1 MGYNAPI
8 ELRYNLL
15 ILEKHT
21 LHFTDLG
28 IDNRLETQL
37 AHQGITQ
44 PTDIQAHAVPTA
56 LAGHDIFA
64 QSKTGSGKTLAFLL
78 PAVQRVMKQKA
89 LSKRDPRVLIVA
101 PTRELATQVFT
112 QLRLLIAGTNIKA
125 IKILGG
131 ENFNDQIKAL
141 RNDPQFVVATPGRLA
156 DHLTKRTLQLSGLE
170 LLIFDE
176 ADRILDLGFTEQL
189 KMINDL
195 ADHRL
200 RQTLLFSATL
210 DHAQVDA
217 LSRNLLKKP
226 KQIMLSAANEQHSDI
241 KQSLYLA
248 DHLDHKEALL
258 EHFLNQDDVG
268 QCIIFTAT
276 RADTSRLS
284 EALCA
289 KGFKAQPLAGDLA
302 QNKRLDIMDAFS
314 RENFKILITTDVASR
329 GLDLLS
335 VTHVINF
342 DLPKHAEEYV
352 HRIGRT
358 GRAGFKGSALS
369 LVGPKDW
376 PSYLAIKAF
385 LNDELKFDSVDGLK
399 AKFKGI
405 KEKKPVAVLATEK
418 TVAAKK
424 PVFKRKAKPKKPSAP
439 IKAPINI
446 DGDTPMRRRKKPEQ
460 E

>member
-1 MGYNAPI
+1 M
-8 ELRYNLL
+8 L

-21 LHFTDLG
+21 LQFTDLG
-28 IDNRLETQL
+28 IDTRLETQL

-112 QLRLLIAGTNIKA
+112 QLRLLIAGTTIKA
-125 IKILGG
+125 VKILGG

-156 DHLTKRTLQLSGLE
+156 DHITKRSLQLSGLE

-189 KMINDL
+189 KMINEQ
-195 ADHRL
+195 ANHRL

-226 KQIMLSAANEQHSDI
+226 KQITLSAANEQHSDI
-241 KQSLYLA
+241 KQTLYLA

-276 RADTSRLS
+276 RSDTSRLS
-284 EALCA
+284 EALNA
-289 KGFKAQPLAGDLA
+289 KGFKSVALAGDLT
-302 QNKRLDIMDAFS
+302 QNKRLDIMDSFS

-358 GRAGFKGSALS
+358 GRAGFKGNAIS

-376 PSYLAIKAF
+376 ASYLAIKAF
-385 LNDELKFDSVDGLK
+385 LNDELKFASVESLK
-399 AKFKGI
+399 AKFKGL
-405 KEKKPVAVLATEK
+405 KEKKPEVAWDKSKEK
-418 TVAAKK
+418 AAAVKK
-424 PVFKRKAKPKKPSAP
+424 PAFKRKAKPKKPTAP
-439 IKAPINI
+439 IKAPMNI
-446 DGDTPMRRRKKPEQ
+446 DGDTPMRRKKKPEQ

>member
-1 MGYNAPI
+1 M
-8 ELRYNLL
+8 L

-21 LHFTDLG
+21 LHFTELG
-28 IDNRLETQL
+28 IDTRLETQL

-125 IKILGG
+125 VKILGG

-141 RNDPQFVVATPGRLA
+141 RNDPHFVVATPGRLA
-156 DHLTKRTLQLSGLE
+156 DHLKQRSLQLSGLE

-176 ADRILDLGFTEQL
+176 ADRILDLGFTDQL
-189 KMINDL
+189 KLINEL

-241 KQSLYLA
+241 KQTLYLA

-258 EHFLNQDDVG
+258 EHFLNQDNVG

-284 EALCA
+284 ESLNS
-289 KGFKAQPLAGDLA
+289 KGFKSVALAGDLT
-302 QNKRLDIMDAFS
+302 QSKRLDIMDAFS

-358 GRAGFKGSALS
+358 GRAGFKGNALS

-376 PSYLAIKAF
+376 TSYLAIKSF
-385 LNDELKFDSVDGLK
+385 LNDELSFAAVEGLK

-405 KEKKPVAVLATEK
+405 KEKKVAPIKPT
-418 TVAAKK
+418 KK
-424 PVFKRKAKPKKPSAP
+424 AVTANKPQPKRKAKPKKPAAP
-439 IKAPINI
+439 IKAPLNI
-446 DGDTPMRRRKKPEQ
+446 DGDTPMRRKKKPEQ

>member
-1 MGYNAPI
+1 MENI
-8 ELRYNLL
+8 
-15 ILEKHT
+15 T
-21 LHFTDLG
+21 LQFTDLG
-28 IDNRLETQL
+28 IDTRLETQL

-112 QLRLLIAGTNIKA
+112 QLRLLIAGTAIKA
-125 IKILGG
+125 VKILGG

-156 DHLTKRTLQLSGLE
+156 DHITKRSLQLSGLE

-189 KMINDL
+189 KMINEQ
-195 ADHRL
+195 ANHRL

-226 KQIMLSAANEQHSDI
+226 KQITLSAANEQHSDI
-241 KQSLYLA
+241 KQTLYLA

-276 RADTSRLS
+276 RSDTSRLS
-284 EALCA
+284 EALNA
-289 KGFKAQPLAGDLA
+289 KGFKSVALAGDLT
-302 QNKRLDIMDAFS
+302 QNKRLDIMDSFS

-358 GRAGFKGSALS
+358 GRAGFKGNAIS

-376 PSYLAIKAF
+376 ASYLAIKAF
-385 LNDELKFDSVDGLK
+385 LNDELKFASVESLK
-399 AKFKGI
+399 AKFKGL
-405 KEKKPVAVLATEK
+405 KEKKPEAAWDKSKEKAAAV
-418 TVAAKK
+418 KK
-424 PVFKRKAKPKKPSAP
+424 PAFKRKAKPKKPTAP
-439 IKAPINI
+439 IKAPMNI
-446 DGDTPMRRRKKPEQ
+446 DGDTPMRRKKKPEQ

>member
-1 MGYNAPI
+1 MSYNARI
-8 ELRYNLL
+8 NLQDLL
-15 ILEKHT
+15 ILEKYT

-28 IDNRLETQL
+28 IDTRLETQL

-112 QLRLLIAGTNIKA
+112 HLRLLIAGTNIKA
-125 IKILGG
+125 VKILGG

-141 RNDPQFVVATPGRLA
+141 RNDPHFVVATPGRLA
-156 DHLTKRTLQLSGLE
+156 DHLKQRSLQLSGLE

-176 ADRILDLGFTEQL
+176 ADRILDLGFTDQL
-189 KMINDL
+189 KLINEL

-241 KQSLYLA
+241 KQTLYLA

-258 EHFLNQDDVG
+258 EYFLNQDNVG

-284 EALCA
+284 ESLNS
-289 KGFKAQPLAGDLA
+289 KGFKSVALAGDLT
-302 QNKRLDIMDAFS
+302 QSKRLDIMDSFS

-358 GRAGFKGSALS
+358 GRAGFKGNALS

-376 PSYLAIKAF
+376 ASYLAIKSF
-385 LNDELKFDSVDGLK
+385 LNDELSFAVVDGLK

-405 KEKKPVAVLATEK
+405 KEKKVTPVKPIKKV
-418 TVAAKK
+418 VADKK
-424 PVFKRKAKPKKPSAP
+424 PQQKRKAKPKKPAAP
-439 IKAPINI
+439 IKAPLNI
-446 DGDTPMRRRKKPEQ
+446 DGDTPMRRKKKPEQ

>member
-1 MGYNAPI
+1 
-8 ELRYNLL
+8 LL
-15 ILEKHT
+15 ILEKYT

-28 IDNRLETQL
+28 IDTRLETQL

-125 IKILGG
+125 VKILGG

-141 RNDPQFVVATPGRLA
+141 RNDPHFVVATPGRLA
-156 DHLTKRTLQLSGLE
+156 DHLKQRSLQLSGLE

-176 ADRILDLGFTEQL
+176 ADRILDLGFTDQL
-189 KMINDL
+189 KLINEL

-241 KQSLYLA
+241 KQTLYLA

-258 EHFLNQDDVG
+258 EHFLNQDNVG

-284 EALCA
+284 ESLNS
-289 KGFKAQPLAGDLA
+289 KGFKSVALAGDLT
-302 QNKRLDIMDAFS
+302 QSKRLDIMDAFS

-358 GRAGFKGSALS
+358 GRAGFKGNALS

-376 PSYLAIKAF
+376 TSYLAIKSF
-385 LNDELKFDSVDGLK
+385 LNDELSFAAVEGLK

-405 KEKKPVAVLATEK
+405 KEKKVAPIKPT
-418 TVAAKK
+418 KK
-424 PVFKRKAKPKKPSAP
+424 AVTANKPQPKRKAKPKKPAAP
-439 IKAPINI
+439 IKAPLNI
-446 DGDTPMRRRKKPEQ
+446 DGDTPMRRKKKPEQ

>member
-1 MGYNAPI
+1 MENT
-8 ELRYNLL
+8 
-15 ILEKHT
+15 T

-28 IDNRLETQL
+28 IDTRLETQL

-125 IKILGG
+125 VKILGG

-141 RNDPQFVVATPGRLA
+141 RNDPHFVVATPGRLA
-156 DHLTKRTLQLSGLE
+156 DHITKRSLQLSGLE

-189 KMINDL
+189 KMINEQ
-195 ADHRL
+195 ANHRL

-226 KQIMLSAANEQHSDI
+226 KQITLSAANEQHSDI
-241 KQSLYLA
+241 KQTLYLA

-258 EHFLNQDDVG
+258 EHFLKQDDVG

-284 EALCA
+284 EALNA
-289 KGFKAQPLAGDLA
+289 KGFKSVALAGDLT
-302 QNKRLDIMDAFS
+302 QSKRLEIMDSFS

-358 GRAGFKGSALS
+358 GRAGFKGNALS

-376 PSYLAIKAF
+376 ASYLAIKSF
-385 LNDELKFDSVDGLK
+385 LNDELVFASVEGLK
-399 AKFKGI
+399 AKFKGV
-405 KEKKPVAVLATEK
+405 KEKKPATASVKTKKVAQV
-418 TVAAKK
+418 KK
-424 PVFKRKAKPKKPSAP
+424 PQVKRKAKPKKPAAP
-439 IKAPINI
+439 IKAPMNI
-446 DGDTPMRRRKKPEQ
+446 DGNSPMRRKKKPEQ

>member
-1 MGYNAPI
+1 M
-8 ELRYNLL
+8 
-15 ILEKHT
+15 
-21 LHFTDLG
+21 HFTDLG
-28 IDNRLETQL
+28 IDTRLETQL

-125 IKILGG
+125 VKILGG

-141 RNDPQFVVATPGRLA
+141 RNDPHFVVATPGRLA
-156 DHLTKRTLQLSGLE
+156 DHITKRSLQLSGLE

-189 KMINDL
+189 KMINEQ
-195 ADHRL
+195 ANHRL

-226 KQIMLSAANEQHSDI
+226 KQITLSAANEQHSDI
-241 KQSLYLA
+241 KQTLYLA

-258 EHFLNQDDVG
+258 EHFLKQDDVG

-284 EALCA
+284 EALNA
-289 KGFKAQPLAGDLA
+289 KGFKSVALAGDLT
-302 QNKRLDIMDAFS
+302 QSKRLEIMDSFS

-358 GRAGFKGSALS
+358 GRAGFKGNALS

-376 PSYLAIKAF
+376 ASYLAIKSF
-385 LNDELKFDSVDGLK
+385 LNDELVFASVDGLK

-405 KEKKPVAVLATEK
+405 KEKKPVAAAVK
-418 TVAAKK
+418 TKKVAQVKK
-424 PVFKRKAKPKKPSAP
+424 PQVKRKAKPKKPAAP
-439 IKAPINI
+439 IKAPMNI
-446 DGDTPMRRRKKPEQ
+446 DGNSPMRRKKKPEQ

>member
-1 MGYNAPI
+1 M
-8 ELRYNLL
+8 
-15 ILEKHT
+15 
-21 LHFTDLG
+21 HFTDLG
-28 IDNRLETQL
+28 IDTRLETQL

-125 IKILGG
+125 VKILGG

-141 RNDPQFVVATPGRLA
+141 RNDPHFVVATPGRLA
-156 DHLTKRTLQLSGLE
+156 DHITKRSLQLSGLE

-189 KMINDL
+189 KMINEQ
-195 ADHRL
+195 ANHRL

-226 KQIMLSAANEQHSDI
+226 KQITLSAANEQHSDI
-241 KQSLYLA
+241 KQTLYLA

-258 EHFLNQDDVG
+258 EHFLKQDDVG

-284 EALCA
+284 EALNT
-289 KGFKAQPLAGDLA
+289 KGFKSVALAGDLT
-302 QNKRLDIMDAFS
+302 QSKRLDIMDSFS

-358 GRAGFKGSALS
+358 GRAGFKGNALS

-376 PSYLAIKAF
+376 TSYLAIKSF
-385 LNDELKFDSVDGLK
+385 LNDELVFASVDGLK

-405 KEKKPVAVLATEK
+405 KEKKPATTVVKTKKVAQV
-418 TVAAKK
+418 KK
-424 PVFKRKAKPKKPSAP
+424 PQVKRKAKPKKPAAP
-439 IKAPINI
+439 IKAPMNI
-446 DGDTPMRRRKKPEQ
+446 DGNSPMRRKKKPEQ

>member
-1 MGYNAPI
+1 M
-8 ELRYNLL
+8 
-15 ILEKHT
+15 
-21 LHFTDLG
+21 HFTDLG
-28 IDNRLETQL
+28 IDTRLETQL

-112 QLRLLIAGTNIKA
+112 QLRLLIAGANIKA
-125 IKILGG
+125 VKILGG

-141 RNDPQFVVATPGRLA
+141 RNDPHFVVATPGRLA
-156 DHLTKRTLQLSGLE
+156 DHITKRSLQLSGLE

-189 KMINDL
+189 KMINEQ
-195 ADHRL
+195 ANHRL

-226 KQIMLSAANEQHSDI
+226 KQITLSAANEQHSDI
-241 KQSLYLA
+241 KQTLYLA

-258 EHFLNQDDVG
+258 EHFLKQDDVG

-284 EALCA
+284 EALNE
-289 KGFKAQPLAGDLA
+289 KGFKSVALAGDLT
-302 QNKRLDIMDAFS
+302 QSKRLEIMDSFS

-358 GRAGFKGSALS
+358 GRAGFKGNALS

-376 PSYLAIKAF
+376 ASYLAIKSF
-385 LNDELKFDSVDGLK
+385 LNDELVFVSVEGLK

-405 KEKKPVAVLATEK
+405 KEKKPAATVK
-418 TVAAKK
+418 TKKVTQVKK
-424 PVFKRKAKPKKPSAP
+424 PHVKRKAKPKKPVAP
-439 IKAPINI
+439 IKAPMNI
-446 DGDTPMRRRKKPEQ
+446 DGDSPMRRKKKPEQ

>member
-1 MGYNAPI
+1 M
-8 ELRYNLL
+8 L

-28 IDNRLETQL
+28 IDTRLETQL

-125 IKILGG
+125 VKILGG

-141 RNDPQFVVATPGRLA
+141 RNDPHFVVATPGRLA
-156 DHLTKRTLQLSGLE
+156 DHLKQRSLQLSGLE

-176 ADRILDLGFTEQL
+176 ADRILDLGFTDQL
-189 KMINDL
+189 KLINEL

-241 KQSLYLA
+241 KQTLYLA

-258 EHFLNQDDVG
+258 EHFLNQDNVG

-284 EALCA
+284 ESLNS
-289 KGFKAQPLAGDLA
+289 KGFKSVALAGDLT
-302 QNKRLDIMDAFS
+302 QSKRLDIMDAFS

-358 GRAGFKGSALS
+358 GRAGFKGNALS

-376 PSYLAIKAF
+376 ASYLAIKSF
-385 LNDELKFDSVDGLK
+385 LNDELSFAAVEGFK

-405 KEKKPVAVLATEK
+405 KEKKVAPIKPT
-418 TVAAKK
+418 KK
-424 PVFKRKAKPKKPSAP
+424 AVTANKPQPKRKAKPKKPAAP
-439 IKAPINI
+439 IKAPLNI
-446 DGDTPMRRRKKPEQ
+446 DGDTPMRRKKKPEQ

>member
-1 MGYNAPI
+1 M
-8 ELRYNLL
+8 
-15 ILEKHT
+15 EKHT
-21 LHFTDLG
+21 LQFTDLG
-28 IDNRLETQL
+28 IDTRLETQL

-112 QLRLLIAGTNIKA
+112 QLRLLIAGTAIKA
-125 IKILGG
+125 VKILGG

-156 DHLTKRTLQLSGLE
+156 DHITKRSLQLSGLE

-189 KMINDL
+189 KMINEQ
-195 ADHRL
+195 ANHRL

-226 KQIMLSAANEQHSDI
+226 KQITLSAANEQHSDI
-241 KQSLYLA
+241 KQTLYLA

-276 RADTSRLS
+276 RSDTSRLS
-284 EALCA
+284 EALNA
-289 KGFKAQPLAGDLA
+289 KGFKSVALAGDLT
-302 QNKRLDIMDAFS
+302 QNKRLDIMDSFS

-358 GRAGFKGSALS
+358 GRAGFKGNAIS

-376 PSYLAIKAF
+376 ASYLAIKAF
-385 LNDELKFDSVDGLK
+385 LNDELKFASVESLK
-399 AKFKGI
+399 AKFKGL
-405 KEKKPVAVLATEK
+405 KEKKPEAAWDKSKEKAAAV
-418 TVAAKK
+418 KK
-424 PVFKRKAKPKKPSAP
+424 PAFKRKAKPKKPTSP
-439 IKAPINI
+439 IKAPMNI
-446 DGDTPMRRRKKPEQ
+446 DGDTPMRRKKKPEQ

>member
-1 MGYNAPI
+1 
-8 ELRYNLL
+8 
-15 ILEKHT
+15 LEKHT
-21 LHFTDLG
+21 LQFTDLG
-28 IDNRLETQL
+28 IDTRLETQL

-44 PTDIQAHAVPTA
+44 PTDIQAQAVPTA

-112 QLRLLIAGTNIKA
+112 QLRLLIAGTAIKA
-125 IKILGG
+125 VKILGG
-131 ENFNDQIKAL
+131 ENFNDQIKVL

-156 DHLTKRTLQLSGLE
+156 DHITKRSLQLSGLE

-189 KMINDL
+189 KMINEQ
-195 ADHRL
+195 ANHRL

-226 KQIMLSAANEQHSDI
+226 KQITLSAANEQHSDI
-241 KQSLYLA
+241 KQTLYLA

-276 RADTSRLS
+276 RSDTSRLS
-284 EALCA
+284 EALNA
-289 KGFKAQPLAGDLA
+289 KGFKSVALAGDLT
-302 QNKRLDIMDAFS
+302 QNKRLDIMDSFS

-358 GRAGFKGSALS
+358 GRAGFKGNAIS

-376 PSYLAIKAF
+376 ASYLAIKAF
-385 LNDELKFDSVDGLK
+385 LNDELKFASVESLK
-399 AKFKGI
+399 AKFKGL
-405 KEKKPVAVLATEK
+405 KEKKPEAAWEKSKEKAAAV
-418 TVAAKK
+418 KK
-424 PVFKRKAKPKKPSAP
+424 PAFKRKAKPKKPTAP
-439 IKAPINI
+439 IKAPMNI
-446 DGDTPMRRRKKPEQ
+446 DGDTPMRRKKKPEQ

>member
-1 MGYNAPI
+1 MQ
-8 ELRYNLL
+8 
-15 ILEKHT
+15 
-21 LHFTDLG
+21 FTDLG
-28 IDNRLETQL
+28 IDTRLETQL

-56 LAGHDIFA
+56 LAGYDIFA

-125 IKILGG
+125 VKILGG

-156 DHLTKRTLQLSGLE
+156 DHITKRSLQLSGLE

-189 KMINDL
+189 KMINEQ
-195 ADHRL
+195 ANHRL

-226 KQIMLSAANEQHSDI
+226 KQITLSAANEQHSDI
-241 KQSLYLA
+241 KQTLYLA

-258 EHFLNQDDVG
+258 EHFLNQDNVG

-284 EALCA
+284 EALNA
-289 KGFKAQPLAGDLA
+289 KGFKSVALAGDLT
-302 QNKRLDIMDAFS
+302 QNKRLDIMDSFS

-358 GRAGFKGSALS
+358 GRAGFKGNALS

-376 PSYLAIKAF
+376 ASYLAIKAF
-385 LNDELKFDSVDGLK
+385 LNDELNFASIDGLK

-405 KEKKPVAVLATEK
+405 KEKKPVSSFKKEKIVAV
-418 TVAAKK
+418 KK
-424 PVFKRKAKPKKPSAP
+424 PLFKRKAKPKKPSAP
-439 IKAPINI
+439 IKAPMNI
-446 DGDTPMRRRKKPEQ
+446 DGDTPMRRKKKPEQ

>member
-1 MGYNAPI
+1 MGYNARI
-8 ELRYNLL
+8 NLQDLL
-15 ILEKHT
+15 ILEKYT

-28 IDNRLETQL
+28 IDTRLETQL

-125 IKILGG
+125 VKILGG

-141 RNDPQFVVATPGRLA
+141 RNDPHFVVATPGRLA
-156 DHLTKRTLQLSGLE
+156 DHLKQRSLQLSGLE

-176 ADRILDLGFTEQL
+176 ADRILDLGFTDQL
-189 KMINDL
+189 KLINEL

-241 KQSLYLA
+241 KQTLYLA

-258 EHFLNQDDVG
+258 EHFLNQDNVG

-284 EALCA
+284 ESLNS
-289 KGFKAQPLAGDLA
+289 KGFKSVALAGDLT
-302 QNKRLDIMDAFS
+302 QSKRLDIMDAFS

-358 GRAGFKGSALS
+358 GRAGFKGNALS

-376 PSYLAIKAF
+376 ASYLAIKSF
-385 LNDELKFDSVDGLK
+385 LNDELSFAAVEGLK

-405 KEKKPVAVLATEK
+405 KEKKVAPIKPT
-418 TVAAKK
+418 KK
-424 PVFKRKAKPKKPSAP
+424 AVTANKPQPKRKAKPKKPAAP
-439 IKAPINI
+439 IKAPLNI
-446 DGDTPMRRRKKPEQ
+446 DGDTPMRRKKKPEQ

>member
-1 MGYNAPI
+1 M
-8 ELRYNLL
+8 
-15 ILEKHT
+15 
-21 LHFTDLG
+21 HFTDLG
-28 IDNRLETQL
+28 IDTRLETQL

-78 PAVQRVMKQKA
+78 PAVQRVIKQKA

-125 IKILGG
+125 VKILGG

-141 RNDPQFVVATPGRLA
+141 RNDPHFVVATPGRLA
-156 DHLTKRTLQLSGLE
+156 DHITKRSLQLSGLE

-189 KMINDL
+189 KMINEQ
-195 ADHRL
+195 ANHRL

-226 KQIMLSAANEQHSDI
+226 KQITLSAANEQHSDI
-241 KQSLYLA
+241 KQTLYLA

-258 EHFLNQDDVG
+258 EHFLKQDDVG

-284 EALCA
+284 EALNE
-289 KGFKAQPLAGDLA
+289 KGFKSVALAGDLT
-302 QNKRLDIMDAFS
+302 QSKRLEIMDSFS

-358 GRAGFKGSALS
+358 GRAGFKGNALS

-376 PSYLAIKAF
+376 ASYLAIKSF
-385 LNDELKFDSVDGLK
+385 LNDELVFASVEGLK

-405 KEKKPVAVLATEK
+405 KEKKPAATVK
-418 TVAAKK
+418 TKKVTQVKK
-424 PVFKRKAKPKKPSAP
+424 PHVKRKAKPKKPVAP
-439 IKAPINI
+439 IKAPMNI
-446 DGDTPMRRRKKPEQ
+446 DGDSPMRRKKKPEQ

>member
-1 MGYNAPI
+1 MENT
-8 ELRYNLL
+8 
-15 ILEKHT
+15 T

-28 IDNRLETQL
+28 IDTRLEKQL

-112 QLRLLIAGTNIKA
+112 QLRLLIAGTSIKA
-125 IKILGG
+125 VKILGG

-141 RNDPQFVVATPGRLA
+141 RNDPHFVVATPGRLA
-156 DHLTKRTLQLSGLE
+156 DHITKRSLQLSGLE

-189 KMINDL
+189 KMINEQ
-195 ADHRL
+195 ANHRL

-226 KQIMLSAANEQHSDI
+226 KQITLSAANEQHSDI
-241 KQSLYLA
+241 KQTLYLA

-258 EHFLNQDDVG
+258 EHFLKQDDVG

-284 EALCA
+284 EALNT
-289 KGFKAQPLAGDLA
+289 KGFKSVALAGDLT
-302 QNKRLDIMDAFS
+302 QSKRLDIMDSFS

-358 GRAGFKGSALS
+358 GRAGFKGNALS

-376 PSYLAIKAF
+376 TSYLAIKSF
-385 LNDELKFDSVDGLK
+385 LNDELVFASVDGLK

-405 KEKKPVAVLATEK
+405 KEKKPATTVVKTKKVAQV
-418 TVAAKK
+418 KK
-424 PVFKRKAKPKKPSAP
+424 PQVKRKAKPKKPAAP
-439 IKAPINI
+439 IKAPMNI
-446 DGDTPMRRRKKPEQ
+446 DGNSPMRRKKKPEQ

>member
-1 MGYNAPI
+1 M
-8 ELRYNLL
+8 
-15 ILEKHT
+15 
-21 LHFTDLG
+21 HFTDLG
-28 IDNRLETQL
+28 IDTRLETQL

-125 IKILGG
+125 VKILGG

-141 RNDPQFVVATPGRLA
+141 RNDPHFVVATPGRLA
-156 DHLTKRTLQLSGLE
+156 DHITKRSLQLSGLE

-189 KMINDL
+189 KMINEQ
-195 ADHRL
+195 ANHRL

-226 KQIMLSAANEQHSDI
+226 KQITLSAANEQHSDI
-241 KQSLYLA
+241 KQTLYLA

-258 EHFLNQDDVG
+258 EHFLKQDDVG

-284 EALCA
+284 EALNA
-289 KGFKAQPLAGDLA
+289 KGFKSVALAGDLT
-302 QNKRLDIMDAFS
+302 QSKRLEIMDSFS

-329 GLDLLS
+329 GFGLIKCNARNQFMICQNTLK
-335 VTHVINF
+335 VCT
-342 DLPKHAEEYV
+342 
-352 HRIGRT
+352 RIGRT
-358 GRAGFKGSALS
+358 GRVGFKGNALS
-369 LVGPKDW
+369 LVGSKDW
-376 PSYLAIKAF
+376 ASYLAIKSF
-385 LNDELKFDSVDGLK
+385 LNDELVFTSVDGLK

-405 KEKKPVAVLATEK
+405 K
-418 TVAAKK
+418 
-424 PVFKRKAKPKKPSAP
+424 RKSLQQPL
-439 IKAPINI
+439 
-446 DGDTPMRRRKKPEQ
+446 
-460 E
+460 

>member
-1 MGYNAPI
+1 M
-8 ELRYNLL
+8 
-15 ILEKHT
+15 
-21 LHFTDLG
+21 HFTDLG
-28 IDNRLETQL
+28 IDTRLETQL

-125 IKILGG
+125 VKILGG

-141 RNDPQFVVATPGRLA
+141 RNDPHFVVATPGRLA
-156 DHLTKRTLQLSGLE
+156 DHITKRSLQLSGLE

-189 KMINDL
+189 KMINEQ
-195 ADHRL
+195 ANHRL

-226 KQIMLSAANEQHSDI
+226 KQITLSAANEQHSDI
-241 KQSLYLA
+241 KQTLYLA

-258 EHFLNQDDVG
+258 EHFLKQDDVG

-284 EALCA
+284 EALNE
-289 KGFKAQPLAGDLA
+289 KGFKSVALAGDLT
-302 QNKRLDIMDAFS
+302 QSKRLEIMDSFS

-358 GRAGFKGSALS
+358 GRAGFKGNALS

-376 PSYLAIKAF
+376 ASYLAIKSF
-385 LNDELKFDSVDGLK
+385 LNDELVFASVEGLK

-405 KEKKPVAVLATEK
+405 KEKKPAAVVK
-418 TVAAKK
+418 TKKVTQVKK
-424 PVFKRKAKPKKPSAP
+424 PHVKRKTKPKKPVAP
-439 IKAPINI
+439 IKAPMNI
-446 DGDTPMRRRKKPEQ
+446 DGDSPMRRKKKPEQ

>member
-1 MGYNAPI
+1 M
-8 ELRYNLL
+8 L

-21 LHFTDLG
+21 LQFTDLG
-28 IDNRLETQL
+28 IDTRLETQL

-112 QLRLLIAGTNIKA
+112 QLRLLIAGTAIKA
-125 IKILGG
+125 VKILGG

-156 DHLTKRTLQLSGLE
+156 DHITKRSLQLSGLE

-189 KMINDL
+189 KMINEQ
-195 ADHRL
+195 ANHRL

-226 KQIMLSAANEQHSDI
+226 KQITLSAANEQHSDI
-241 KQSLYLA
+241 KQTLYLA

-276 RADTSRLS
+276 RSDTSRLS
-284 EALCA
+284 EALNA
-289 KGFKAQPLAGDLA
+289 KGFKSVALAGDLT
-302 QNKRLDIMDAFS
+302 QNKRLDIMDSFS

-358 GRAGFKGSALS
+358 GRAGFKGNAIS

-376 PSYLAIKAF
+376 ASYLAIKAF
-385 LNDELKFDSVDGLK
+385 LNDELKFASIESLK
-399 AKFKGI
+399 AKFKGL
-405 KEKKPVAVLATEK
+405 KEKKPEAAWDKSKEKAAAV
-418 TVAAKK
+418 KK
-424 PVFKRKAKPKKPSAP
+424 PAFKHKAKPKKPTAP
-439 IKAPINI
+439 IKAPMNI
-446 DGDTPMRRRKKPEQ
+446 DGDTPMRRKKKPEQ

>member
-1 MGYNAPI
+1 MQ
-8 ELRYNLL
+8 
-15 ILEKHT
+15 
-21 LHFTDLG
+21 FTDLG
-28 IDNRLETQL
+28 IDTRLETQL

-112 QLRLLIAGTNIKA
+112 QLRLLIAGTAIKSV
-125 IKILGG
+125 KILGG

-141 RNDPQFVVATPGRLA
+141 RNDPQFVIATPGRLA
-156 DHLTKRTLQLSGLE
+156 DHITKRSLQLSGLE

-189 KMINDL
+189 KLINEQ
-195 ADHRL
+195 ANHRL

-226 KQIMLSAANEQHSDI
+226 KQIALSAANEQHSDI
-241 KQSLYLA
+241 KQTLYLA

-258 EHFLNQDDVG
+258 EHFLTQDNVG

-284 EALCA
+284 ESLNA
-289 KGFKAQPLAGDLA
+289 KGFKSVALAGDLT

-358 GRAGFKGSALS
+358 GRAGFKGNALS

-376 PSYLAIKAF
+376 LSYLAIKSF
-385 LNDELKFDSVDGLK
+385 LNDELTFSSVDGLK
-399 AKFKGI
+399 AKFKGL
-405 KEKKPVAVLATEK
+405 KEKKPVSASGKNKAQPALT
-418 TVAAKK
+418 KK
-424 PVFKRKAKPKKPSAP
+424 PAFKRKTKPKKPTAP
-439 IKAPINI
+439 IKAPLNI
-446 DGDTPMRRRKKPEQ
+446 DGDTPMRRKKKTEQ

>member
-1 MGYNAPI
+1 MGYNARI
-8 ELRYNLL
+8 NLQDLL
-15 ILEKHT
+15 ILEKYT

-28 IDNRLETQL
+28 IDTRLETQL

-125 IKILGG
+125 VKILGG

-141 RNDPQFVVATPGRLA
+141 RNDPHFVVATPGRLA
-156 DHLTKRTLQLSGLE
+156 DHLKQRSLQLSGLE

-189 KMINDL
+189 KLINEL

-241 KQSLYLA
+241 KQTLYLA

-258 EHFLNQDDVG
+258 EHFLNQDNVG

-284 EALCA
+284 EALNS
-289 KGFKAQPLAGDLA
+289 KGFK
-302 QNKRLDIMDAFS
+302 
-314 RENFKILITTDVASR
+314 
-329 GLDLLS
+329 
-335 VTHVINF
+335 
-342 DLPKHAEEYV
+342 
-352 HRIGRT
+352 
-358 GRAGFKGSALS
+358 
-369 LVGPKDW
+369 DW
-376 PSYLAIKAF
+376 ASYLAIKSF
-385 LNDELKFDSVDGLK
+385 LNDELSFATVDGLK

-405 KEKKPVAVLATEK
+405 KEKKVTPVK
-418 TVAAKK
+418 SIKKIVADKK
-424 PVFKRKAKPKKPSAP
+424 PQQKRKAKPKKPVAP
-439 IKAPINI
+439 VKAPLNI
-446 DGDTPMRRRKKPEQ
+446 DGDTPMRRKKKPEQ

>member
-1 MGYNAPI
+1 
-8 ELRYNLL
+8 LL

-21 LHFTDLG
+21 LHFTELG
-28 IDNRLETQL
+28 IDTRLETQL

-125 IKILGG
+125 VKILGG

-141 RNDPQFVVATPGRLA
+141 RNDPHFVVATPGRLA
-156 DHLTKRTLQLSGLE
+156 DHLKQRSLQLSGLE

-176 ADRILDLGFTEQL
+176 ADRILDLGFTDQL
-189 KMINDL
+189 KLINEL

-241 KQSLYLA
+241 KQTLYLA

-258 EHFLNQDDVG
+258 EHFLNQDNVG

-284 EALCA
+284 ESLNS
-289 KGFKAQPLAGDLA
+289 KGFKSVALAGDLT
-302 QNKRLDIMDAFS
+302 QSKRLDIMDAFS

-358 GRAGFKGSALS
+358 GRAGFKGNALS

-376 PSYLAIKAF
+376 TSYLAIKSF
-385 LNDELKFDSVDGLK
+385 LNDELSFAAVEGLK

-405 KEKKPVAVLATEK
+405 KEKKVAPIKPT
-418 TVAAKK
+418 KK
-424 PVFKRKAKPKKPSAP
+424 AVTANKPQPKRKAKPKKPAAP
-439 IKAPINI
+439 IKAPLNI
-446 DGDTPMRRRKKPEQ
+446 DGDTPMRRKKKPEQ

>member
-1 MGYNAPI
+1 MGYNARI
-8 ELRYNLL
+8 NLQDLL
-15 ILEKHT
+15 ILEKYT

-28 IDNRLETQL
+28 IDTRLETQL

-125 IKILGG
+125 VKILGG

-141 RNDPQFVVATPGRLA
+141 RNDPHFVVATPGRLA
-156 DHLTKRTLQLSGLE
+156 DHLKQRSLQLSGLE

-176 ADRILDLGFTEQL
+176 ADRILDLGFTDQL
-189 KMINDL
+189 KLINEL

-241 KQSLYLA
+241 KQTLYLA

-258 EHFLNQDDVG
+258 EHFLNQDNVG

-284 EALCA
+284 EALNS
-289 KGFKAQPLAGDLA
+289 KGFKSVALAGDLT
-302 QNKRLDIMDAFS
+302 QSKRLDIMDAFS

-335 VTHVINF
+335 VTHVVNF

-358 GRAGFKGSALS
+358 GRAGFKGNALS
-369 LVGPKDW
+369 FVGPKDW
-376 PSYLAIKAF
+376 ASYLAIKSF
-385 LNDELKFDSVDGLK
+385 LNDELSFATVDGLK

-405 KEKKPVAVLATEK
+405 KEKKVTPVK
-418 TVAAKK
+418 SIKKIVADKK
-424 PVFKRKAKPKKPSAP
+424 PQQKRKAKPKKPVAP
-439 IKAPINI
+439 VKAPLNI
-446 DGDTPMRRRKKPEQ
+446 DGDTPMRRKKKPEQ

>member
-1 MGYNAPI
+1 M
-8 ELRYNLL
+8 
-15 ILEKHT
+15 
-21 LHFTDLG
+21 HFTELG
-28 IDNRLETQL
+28 IDTRLETQL

-56 LAGHDIFA
+56 LAGYDIFA

-125 IKILGG
+125 VKILGG

-141 RNDPQFVVATPGRLA
+141 RNDPHFVVATPGRLA
-156 DHLTKRTLQLSGLE
+156 DHLKQRSLQLSGLE

-176 ADRILDLGFTEQL
+176 ADRILDLGFTDQL
-189 KMINDL
+189 KLINEL

-241 KQSLYLA
+241 KQTLYLA

-258 EHFLNQDDVG
+258 EHFLNQDNVG

-284 EALCA
+284 ESLNS
-289 KGFKAQPLAGDLA
+289 KGFKSVALAGDLT
-302 QNKRLDIMDAFS
+302 QSKRLDIMDAFS

-358 GRAGFKGSALS
+358 GRAGFKGNALS

-376 PSYLAIKAF
+376 ASYLAIKSF
-385 LNDELKFDSVDGLK
+385 LNDELSFAAVEGLK

-405 KEKKPVAVLATEK
+405 KEKKVAPIKPT
-418 TVAAKK
+418 KK
-424 PVFKRKAKPKKPSAP
+424 AVTANKPQPKRKAKPKKPAAP
-439 IKAPINI
+439 IKAPLNI
-446 DGDTPMRRRKKPEQ
+446 DGDTPMRRKKKPEQ

>member
-1 MGYNAPI
+1 M
-8 ELRYNLL
+8 
-15 ILEKHT
+15 
-21 LHFTDLG
+21 HFTDLG
-28 IDNRLETQL
+28 IDTRLETQL

-112 QLRLLIAGTNIKA
+112 QLRLLIAGANIKA
-125 IKILGG
+125 VKILGG

-141 RNDPQFVVATPGRLA
+141 RNDPHFVVATPGRLA
-156 DHLTKRTLQLSGLE
+156 DHITKRSLQLSGLE

-189 KMINDL
+189 KMINEQ
-195 ADHRL
+195 ANHRL

-226 KQIMLSAANEQHSDI
+226 KQITLSAANEQHSDI
-241 KQSLYLA
+241 KQTLYLA

-258 EHFLNQDDVG
+258 EHFLKQDEVG

-284 EALCA
+284 EALNE
-289 KGFKAQPLAGDLA
+289 KGFNSVALAGDLT
-302 QNKRLDIMDAFS
+302 QSKRLEIMDSFS

-358 GRAGFKGSALS
+358 GRAGFKGNALS

-376 PSYLAIKAF
+376 ASYLAIKSF
-385 LNDELKFDSVDGLK
+385 LNDELVFVSVEGLK

-405 KEKKPVAVLATEK
+405 KEKKPAATVK
-418 TVAAKK
+418 TKKVTQVKK
-424 PVFKRKAKPKKPSAP
+424 PHVKRKAKPKKPVAP
-439 IKAPINI
+439 IKAPMNI
-446 DGDTPMRRRKKPEQ
+446 DGDSPMRRKKKPEQ